1 MIFGLRFPT
10 RLLAANLVLA
20 ALLWA
25 GYLVVIVLITV
36 GIAVFGQVRGS
47 VWEPAAQLPRL
58 YVLFTGVSLVR
69 EYLPMYIAH
78 GQTRRQFGGQAAI
91 TIALFAPFMAALM
104 AAGYLLENGF
114 HALAGW
120 PQGLARPHL
129 FASTGQLPLI
139 FSEYLIEYLAWA
151 VAGAL
156 IGAGFYRWQGGG
168 LLTIPVGIA
177 MVLVAAGATGTE
189 LRIPFVSRHF
199 GFQVDLPQNLPLTF
213 AVGLG
218 VFLVGLALT
227 WPIIRD
233 VPLRNLQG

>member
-1 MIFGLRFPT
+1 MSGGLRFPT
-10 RLLAANLVLA
+10 RLLAANLALA

-25 GYLVVIVLITV
+25 GFVVAIGLVTA
-36 GIAVFGQVRGS
+36 GIAVFGEVSGS

-91 TIALFAPFMAALM
+91 TLAVFAPVLAALM
-104 AAGYLLENGF
+104 TAGYLLENGF

-120 PQGLARPHL
+120 PQGLERPHL
-129 FASTGQLPLI
+129 FTSTTQVPLI
-139 FSEYLIEYLAWA
+139 FSEYLIEFLAWA

-156 IGAGFYRWQGGG
+156 ISAAFYRWEGGG
-168 LLTIPVGIA
+168 LLTIPVGVA
-177 MVLVAAGATGTE
+177 LVLVAAGAAGSE
-189 LRIPFVSRHF
+189 LRIPFVSRLM
-199 GFQVDLPQNLPLTF
+199 GLRVDLPPGLPLTF
-213 AVGLG
+213 AAGFG
-218 VFLVGLALT
+218 VFLAGLALT

-233 VPLRNLQG
+233 VPLRNRRR